1 MGKQSIVLKKNFISN
16 KFFCCRGNL
25 IFLVLSF
32 LILNCFISCTGLNL
46 RAWPLSLSPN
56 THPSSS
62 YAEGGVFL
70 KGGFFYHNDSH
81 VLYSGAARMEKTGK
95 SCSQS
100 FLYLIAFGSSRIYDA
115 KVNGAVRHIG
125 MIEEEV
131 MAILGG
137 VYHRH
142 CTIVVG
148 EAK

>member
-1 MGKQSIVLKKNFISN
+1 M
-16 KFFCCRGNL
+16 FCIQEL
-25 IFLVLSF
+25 LVWKRLE
-32 LILNCFISCTGLNL
+32 
-46 RAWPLSLSPN
+46 SLV
-56 THPSSS
+56 PS
-62 YAEGGVFL
+62 L
-70 KGGFFYHNDSH
+70 
-81 VLYSGAARMEKTGK
+81 
-95 SCSQS
+95 